1 MGRKLL
7 EQKAKIDKERLYS
20 PREALELLKDLDGA
34 KFDES
39 VEVHVKLNVDPRKAD
54 QMVRGTL
61 MLPNGTGKVRKV
73 AVFAVGENARE
84 AEEAGADVVGS
95 EDLAARIRDEGF
107 TEFDVA
113 VATPDQMSIVGRLG
127 PFLGP
132 RGLMPNPKSGTVTPN
147 VGRAV
152 EEIKRGK
159 VEYRV
164 DRYGIIHGIIGK
176 KSFDLDS
183 LVENYFALRD
193 ELQRVRPAAV
203 KGRYFRSVAI
213 TSTMGPSIKVDPAVE
228 VAANGEIYQSPGC
241 LRPRGFLV
249 AEDLRRGESG
259 REGAGDRGAHR
270 ETEGRLGGV
279 RGLQGYERRSEHP
292 LESAEPRVGC
302 GVRRREEHPG
312 AAGGEPGGRR
322 GDIGVP
328 GRTYGAGIQRRSGS
342 EREVDG

>member
-1 MGRKLL
+1 VGRRLL
-7 EQKAKIDKERLYS
+7 EQRSQIDPERLYA
-20 PREALELLKDLDGA
+20 PREALELLKSLDGA

-61 MLPNGTGKVRKV
+61 MLPNGTGKTRRV

-84 AEEAGADVVGS
+84 AEEAGADFVGS
-95 EDLAARIRDEGF
+95 DDLAGRIRDEGF
-107 TEFDVA
+107 MEFDVA

-127 PFLGP
+127 QILGP

-164 DRYGIIHGIIGK
+164 DRYGIIHGIVGK
-176 KSFDLDS
+176 KSFDTDS

-193 ELQRVRPAAV
+193 ELQRARPAPV

-213 TSTMGPSIKVDPAVE
+213 TSTMGPSIKVDP
-228 VAANGEIYQSPGC
+228 GI
-241 LRPRGFLV
+241 
-249 AEDLRRGESG
+249 
-259 REGAGDRGAHR
+259 
-270 ETEGRLGGV
+270 
-279 RGLQGYERRSEHP
+279 ER
-292 LESAEPRVGC
+292 
-302 GVRRREEHPG
+302 
-312 AAGGEPGGRR
+312 
-322 GDIGVP
+322 D
-328 GRTYGAGIQRRSGS
+328 
-342 EREVDG
+342 

>member
-61 MLPNGTGKVRKV
+61 MLPNGTGKARKV
-73 AVFAVGENARE
+73 AVFAVGENAQE

-127 PFLGP
+127 PVLGP

-228 VAANGEIYQSPGC
+228 K
-241 LRPRGFLV
+241 
-249 AEDLRRGESG
+249 D
-259 REGAGDRGAHR
+259 
-270 ETEGRLGGV
+270 
-279 RGLQGYERRSEHP
+279 
-292 LESAEPRVGC
+292 
-302 GVRRREEHPG
+302 
-312 AAGGEPGGRR
+312 
-322 GDIGVP
+322 
-328 GRTYGAGIQRRSGS
+328 
-342 EREVDG
+342 

>member
-7 EQKAKIDKERLYS
+7 EQKTKIDSERLYT
-20 PREALELLKDLDGA
+20 PREALELLKSLDGA
-34 KFDES
+34 RFDES

-61 MLPNGTGKVRKV
+61 ILPNGTGKTRRV

-84 AEEAGADVVGS
+84 AEEVGADIVGS
-95 EDLAARIRDEGF
+95 DDLAARIRDENF
-107 TEFDVA
+107 MEFDVA

-127 PFLGP
+127 QILGP

-152 EEIKRGK
+152 EDIKRGK

-164 DRYGIIHGIIGK
+164 DRYGIVHGIIGK

-203 KGRYFRSVAI
+203 KGRYFRSIAI
-213 TSTMGPSIKVDPAVE
+213 TSTMGPSIRVDPA
-228 VAANGEIYQSPGC
+228 I
-241 LRPRGFLV
+241 
-249 AEDLRRGESG
+249 
-259 REGAGDRGAHR
+259 
-270 ETEGRLGGV
+270 
-279 RGLQGYERRSEHP
+279 ER
-292 LESAEPRVGC
+292 
-302 GVRRREEHPG
+302 
-312 AAGGEPGGRR
+312 
-322 GDIGVP
+322 D
-328 GRTYGAGIQRRSGS
+328 
-342 EREVDG
+342 